1 MYALAITIIAIAAIA
16 AVVTASLLNAG
27 WMEEVRLSI
36 REEARNNL
44 TGPIGESTFK
54 RYGDNHKSKKAVMKC
69 LERVREE
76 YREAGQTDVANR
88 IIKGL
93 VPGVAGPEGRRQR
106 PRKSSHNS
114 KRPRDQHVLPRTT
127 RPRLGFAPGYDG
139 KFAPGYDASQPPP
152 TGSPVTNPISQ
163 SSTASR
169 LQHVL
174 GSSPAT
180 ATPAGIV
187 SSPVSDS
194 DSDTT
199 KYCKHYLQ
207 DVQEQTSTSTADNK
221 VAAVSATTGPQIR
234 RRSTSTAGSEVAT
247 AVSATDFE
255 SGSSSHPGPQLQH
268 W

>member
-69 LERVREE
+69 LERVKEE

-169 LQHVL
+169 LQ
-174 GSSPAT
+174 
-180 ATPAGIV
+180 IV

-199 KYCKHYLQ
+199 RYCKHYLQ

-255 SGSSSHPGPQLQH
+255 CGSSSHPGPQLQH

>member
-69 LERVREE
+69 LERVKEE

-169 LQHVL
+169 LQ
-174 GSSPAT
+174 
-180 ATPAGIV
+180 IV

-199 KYCKHYLQ
+199 RYCKHYLQ
-207 DVQEQTSTSTADNK
+207 DVQEQTSTSTAANE
-221 VAAVSATTGPQIR
+221 VATAVSATTGPQIR

-255 SGSSSHPGPQLQH
+255 CGSSSHPGPQLQH

>member
-54 RYGDNHKSKKAVMKC
+54 RYGNNHKSKKAVMKC

-106 PRKSSHNS
+106 PRNSSHNS

-169 LQHVL
+169 LQ
-174 GSSPAT
+174 
-180 ATPAGIV
+180 IV

-199 KYCKHYLQ
+199 RYCKHYLQ
-207 DVQEQTSTSTADNK
+207 DVQEQTSTSTAANE

-255 SGSSSHPGPQLQH
+255 CGSSSHPGPQLQH

>member
-169 LQHVL
+169 LQ
-174 GSSPAT
+174 
-180 ATPAGIV
+180 IV

-199 KYCKHYLQ
+199 RYCKHYLQ
-207 DVQEQTSTSTADNK
+207 DVQEQTSTSTAANE

-255 SGSSSHPGPQLQH
+255 CGSSSHPGPQLQH